1 MKHWIAMTALLLA
14 LPAAAQVGVGGLT
27 YRQGDPFLFCTQGQ
41 FVPAQWLRGCWW
53 PLDPASGT
61 FTMNPSCDPPDPYG
75 RPWSSDDYASLA
87 QYQSICPQAI
97 KSGSWKGTGDGSDVP
112 FSH

>member
-27 YRQGDPFLFCTQGQ
+27 YRQGDPFLF
-41 FVPAQWLRGCWW
+41 VPAQWLRGCWW

-61 FTMNPSCDPPDPYG
+61 FTMNPSCDPPDTYG